1 MAETSVFKPLET
13 IDSLV
18 RELIHSRM
26 NIPNHTGLC
35 KKMYRACTPSLILSY
50 YEDIMKLLS
59 GKSQHL
65 LGECRALWAELHAFQ
80 PFVPDVWQ
88 EVDKSWNRDLWSIS
102 CFIASVYRAL
112 LAIMPSAFIHAG
124 KRYMEVAEI

>member
-13 IDSLV
+13 IDRLV
-18 RELIHSRM
+18 RELIPSRM

-35 KKMYRACTPSLILSY
+35 KKMYRACTPSLILSN

-88 EVDKSWNRDLWSIS
+88 EVDKSWNRDLWSTS
-102 CFIASVYRAL
+102 CFIAVYTEHYWL
-112 LAIMPSAFIHAG
+112 
-124 KRYMEVAEI
+124 